1 MKKIAFLLVLFAF
14 SNLNAQDVTHKSIP
28 KNSIEDI
35 EPQKVESIKIS
46 EVGRY
51 KLYPTQ
57 NTFNFLKLDTRTGAI
72 TRVQW
77 HIESNKRFEKI
88 VSSDHLINYTHDE
101 VVNGRF
107 EISLTENLYNFLLL
121 DKIDGRVWQC
131 QWNFDAD
138 KNWIE
143 KLY

>member
-1 MKKIAFLLVLFAF
+1 MKKTVFLLILFAF

-28 KNSIEDI
+28 EKSIEDV
-35 EPQKVESIKIS
+35 EPQTVESINIS
-46 EVGRY
+46 EVSRY

-77 HIESNKRFEKI
+77 HIESNKRLEKV
-88 VSSDHLINYTHDE
+88 VSPDHLINYTYDE
-101 VVNGRF
+101 IVNGRF

-131 QWNFDAD
+131 QWNFDVD

-143 KLY
+143 RLY

>member
-1 MKKIAFLLVLFAF
+1 MKKTVFLLILFAF
-14 SNLNAQDVTHKSIP
+14 SNLNAQDVIRKSIP
-28 KNSIEDI
+28 ENSNEDF
-35 EPQKVESIKIS
+35 ENQETESIKIS

-57 NTFNFLKLDTRTGAI
+57 NIFNFLKLDTRTGVI
-72 TRVQW
+72 IRIQW
-77 HIESNKRFEKI
+77 NVSADKRFTNV
-88 VSSDHLINYTHDE
+88 VSPDHLINYTYDE
-101 VVNGRF
+101 IVNGRF

-143 KLY
+143 RLY